1 MKTQHLRKDK
11 TCLNCGTEVPDR
23 FCSHC
28 GQENVET
35 KESFGHLLNHF
46 FQDITH
52 YDSKFVLTLKY
63 LFFYPGYLTKRYL
76 VGHRADFVNPIR
88 LYVFTSFVFFL
99 MLGIVSGGED
109 SINVKTGTK
118 ARESASNTIAE
129 VQQRLQDSLAYAK
142 DAEDSIEI
150 KKAMRALEFGGAPFL
165 GGESRTVREYDSVQQ
180 SLPAVERD
188 GFLQRKFIAQM
199 LSLRERYG
207 DRTEDVLKEKFT
219 HHYPKLMFILLPF
232 FAWVTMWFF
241 LRNKM
246 YYAEHAIF
254 SIHIHTFIFLL
265 SIPFMLVNQLLH
277 YEDLYM
283 WMMWVVFFYYI
294 FALRNVY
301 RKTFMGALW
310 RGILSLAVYFAGTII
325 VLLLFLLFILIFA

>member
-11 TCLNCGTEVPDR
+11 TCLNCGTEVPER

-52 YDSKFVLTLKY
+52 YDSKFLLTLKY

-76 VGHRADFVNPIR
+76 AGHRADYVNPIR
-88 LYVFTSFVFFL
+88 LYVFTSFIFFL
-99 MLGIVSGGED
+99 LMGIVNSGNETIVVANGNALEQASRALEKSKLRLRNSLSQATTKED
-109 SINVKTGTK
+109 SIQ
-118 ARESASNTIAE
+118 I
-129 VQQRLQDSLAYAK
+129 QK
-142 DAEDSIEI
+142 DL
-150 KKAMRALEFGGAPFL
+150 RALEYGGQSFFGGGSHTA
-165 GGESRTVREYDSVQQ
+165 REYDSLQQ
-180 SLPAVERD
+180 SLAPKERD
-188 GFLQRKFIAQM
+188 DFFTRKFYSKA
-199 LSLRERYG
+199 LDLREQHG
-207 DRTEDVLKEKFT
+207 DRLKDVLKDKFL

-232 FAWVTMWFF
+232 FALVLKWLFM
-241 LRNKM
+241 RNKM

-265 SIPFMLVNQLLH
+265 AIPLMLINQLLH
-277 YEDLYM
+277 FDDLYT
-283 WMMWVVFFYYI
+283 WMMLVVFIYYI

-301 RKTFMGALW
+301 RKTFMAAFW
-310 RGILSLAVYFAGTII
+310 RASLSLLIYFAGTII